1 VLHAALHSP
10 FSDGTHEP
18 SSSHVPLHV
27 CAEQSGQHSGPT
39 FDPPERFQQREPAGH
54 PVCEPAGEHA
64 PVARVM
70 HTP

>member
-1 VLHAALHSP
+1 VLQAALQLL

-27 CAEQSGQHSGPT
+27 CAEQSGQQSGPT
-39 FDPPERFQQREPAGH
+39 FEPPEMLQQREPAGH
-54 PVCEPAGEHA
+54 PVCEPAGAQA